1 MEVGVIAERRRG
13 GKDGGRGD
21 RGEKTGPPY
30 FQLRFGYSIGQ
41 LEWA

>member
-21 RGEKTGPPY
+21 RGAEERRKGW
-30 FQLRFGYSIGQ
+30 RSG
-41 LEWA
+41 